1 MNLTTNTTSSEV
13 SKLLKILIL
22 SLGFFCWI
30 IFLGIITRDAPSCG
44 KGVSICNSLTS
55 DGKYKSI
62 LCLGSPRDYMRS
74 ILSQKEAAES
84 SSSTTDDSS
93 PMVQY
98 INYAYE
104 ISERFYPEV
113 RADYVC
119 AIIYHESRFI
129 PNLIN
134 PKSGTQGLTQINPK
148 WHTDRARRLGVIDL
162 YDPYGNILVC
172 FDILSE
178 LTRQSDFRYAINFY
192 AGGYP
197 YANAYRETASPFEL
211 ELSEILNEQNFSQYC
226 FDRNI

>member
-1 MNLTTNTTSSEV
+1 MNLTTNTSNSEV

-30 IFLGIITRDAPSCG
+30 IFLGIITRDSPSCG
-44 KGVSICNSLTS
+44 KGISICNSLS
-55 DGKYKSI
+55 FDGKYKSA
-62 LCLGSPRDYMRS
+62 LCSRSPRDYICG
-74 ILSQKEAAES
+74 ILSQKKVAES
-84 SSSTTDDSS
+84 SSSTVDNSS

-104 ISERFYPEV
+104 ISAQFYPEV
-113 RADYVC
+113 CADYVC
-119 AIIYHESRFI
+119 AIMYHESRFI
-129 PNLIN
+129 PNLVN

-148 WHTDRARRLGVIDL
+148 WHTERAKRLGVVDL

-178 LTRQSDFRYAINFY
+178 LTRQKNFRYAINFY

-197 YANAYRETASPFEL
+197 YANAYREDISPFEL
-211 ELSEILNEQNFSQYC
+211 ELAEILNEQNFSQYC